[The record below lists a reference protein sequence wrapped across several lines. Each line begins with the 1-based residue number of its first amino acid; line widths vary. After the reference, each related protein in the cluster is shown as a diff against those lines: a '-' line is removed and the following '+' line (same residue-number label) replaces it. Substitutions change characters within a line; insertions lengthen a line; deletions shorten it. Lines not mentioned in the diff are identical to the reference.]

1 MIVPEK
7 VKKIKKKE
15 PKIKPKYSTW
25 QNIQYYFK
33 VLNDYKCKI
42 NYIVWIDIPITLLF
56 TLVSTYTTK
65 LILDRLEFNSGF
77 QEVAFI
83 IIGIFV
89 TQLILGMMR
98 NSINAEWSF
107 YDMDIC
113 GCLMVMNERKKL
125 SLDYEYL
132 ENPKIQTLMSK
143 ASDTVINNHT
153 AVVNFPKTLFNFI
166 GNILYFLIFGGVLST
181 LNPIIII
188 LVIAS
193 TFTGYIPQKL
203 YRNYEHRTK
212 DKRSDASRK
221 VGYFTSLSRN
231 FEIAKDIRLFSMRSW
246 LDESAKEASKK
257 YTKLLL
263 DLENRDVAVSMVGFL
278 VTFLRDGAAY
288 AYLIYRAVKGDIT
301 SGDFVLYFT
310 AISSLGGWFQ
320 GILSGWSEIHRTSL
334 QICDLRE
341 FMELPNLFNH
351 DQGTPLP
358 CKDDEI
364 EVVFEDVSFTYP
376 SADSP
381 TLEHINFTIHP
392 GEKLAVVGT
401 NGAGKTTLVKLLC
414 GLYTPTS
421 GRIFVNGHEIK
432 EYNCEDYYSMVS
444 AIFQFSS
451 ILPISIAENI
461 AVCERENIDEKRLKD
476 AVELAG
482 FKKKIDSLK
491 DGIYTPINKS
501 INKNGIELSGGEK
514 QKLLLARAI
523 YKDARLLVLD
533 EPTSA
538 LDPIAESQ
546 MYESYH
552 TFAKHRT
559 SIFVSHR
566 LASTHFCDRII
577 LIGEK
582 TILESGT
589 HKELM
594 KLGGRYAE
602 LFDIQSHYY
611 KEEGTK

>member
-1 MIVPEK
+1 
-7 VKKIKKKE
+7 
-15 PKIKPKYSTW
+15 
-25 QNIQYYFK
+25 
-33 VLNDYKCKI
+33 
-42 NYIVWIDIPITLLF
+42 
-56 TLVSTYTTK
+56 
-65 LILDRLEFNSGF
+65 
-77 QEVAFI
+77 
-83 IIGIFV
+83 
-89 TQLILGMMR
+89 
-98 NSINAEWSF
+98 
-107 YDMDIC
+107 
-113 GCLMVMNERKKL
+113 
-125 SLDYEYL
+125 
-132 ENPKIQTLMSK
+132 
-143 ASDTVINNHT
+143 
-153 AVVNFPKTLFNFI
+153 
-166 GNILYFLIFGGVLST
+166 
-181 LNPIIII
+181 
-188 LVIAS
+188 
-193 TFTGYIPQKL
+193 
-203 YRNYEHRTK
+203 
-212 DKRSDASRK
+212 
-221 VGYFTSLSRN
+221 
-231 FEIAKDIRLFSMRSW
+231 MRSW

-263 DLENRDVAVSMVGFL
+263 DLENRDVAVSMIGFL

-288 AYLIYRAVKGDIT
+288 AYLIYRAIKGDIT

-341 FMELPNLFNH
+341 FIELPNLFNH
-351 DQGTPLP
+351 DRGTPLP

-421 GRIFVNGHEIK
+421 GRILINGHEIK
-432 EYNCEDYYSMVS
+432 EYNCEEYYSMVS

-476 AVELAG
+476 AVKLAG

-491 DGIYTPINKS
+491 DGVYTPINKS
-501 INKNGIELSGGEK
+501 INKDGIELSGGEK